1 MVGKAARY
9 LANNALGALAL
20 FVALGGV
27 SYAATGG
34 FVSGGQLKACVNG
47 GGAITLLN
55 SGKHCKRGQKQI
67 AWNQTGPQG
76 ATGATGANGAVGAA
90 GGTGAGG
97 ASGNT
102 GPQGPPG
109 AVRAYGAFSADG
121 ERFDL
126 AREVGIETVHKPA
139 LGVYCIELTP
149 EAHTSSATSAPV
161 ASIDDRNRF
170 SETPQTGAIARV
182 ESDPGDCNAGEI
194 EVRTWLDIVKGED
207 IVLQS
212 FDEPFTVIIP

>member
-47 GGAITLLN
+47 GGSITLLN

-76 ATGATGANGAVGAA
+76 QPGAAGATGAPGAPGAE
-90 GGTGAGG
+90 GPIGLIG
-97 ASGNT
+97 ASGQPSNVMWAQIETEGVIEAGHGVTGVKDFGKSPYHVTFEKPVDKCAIVATPYDKFTNKVAADVFVPPEDETPNT
-102 GPQGPPG
+102 
-109 AVRAYGAFSADG
+109 ADVFIDSLETG
-121 ERFDL
+121 ER
-126 AREVGIETVHKPA
+126 
-139 LGVYCIELTP
+139 
-149 EAHTSSATSAPV
+149 V
-161 ASIDDRNRF
+161 AAGFSI
-170 SETPQTGAIARV
+170 IAV
-182 ESDPGDCNAGEI
+182 C
-194 EVRTWLDIVKGED
+194 
-207 IVLQS
+207 
-212 FDEPFTVIIP
+212 